1 VFAAHLQKGDVS
13 TVLLSVIDYAC
24 IVMFFVLLAG
34 LLLAV
39 IRQNPPTTEEKAQAD
54 QPSSLA
60 NKVAYGVLAALFV
73 LLLAVAWL
81 SERENSRA
89 HSSG

>member
-1 VFAAHLQKGDVS
+1 
-13 TVLLSVIDYAC
+13 VLLNLIDYAS
-24 IVMFFVLLAG
+24 IVMFFVVLAG

-39 IRQNPPTTEEKAQAD
+39 IRQKPPATEEKAQSQAAG
-54 QPSSLA
+54 PSSPT

-73 LLLAVAWL
+73 LLLAAAWL

-89 HSSG
+89 YASE

>member
-1 VFAAHLQKGDVS
+1 M
-13 TVLLSVIDYAC
+13 LLSVIDYAF

-39 IRQNPPTTEEKAQAD
+39 IRQNPQTTEEKAQAV
-54 QPSSLA
+54 QPSSLLLPLPANKA

-73 LLLAVAWL
+73 LLLAVALL
-81 SERENSRA
+81 SEKENSRA
-89 HSSG
+89 HSSE